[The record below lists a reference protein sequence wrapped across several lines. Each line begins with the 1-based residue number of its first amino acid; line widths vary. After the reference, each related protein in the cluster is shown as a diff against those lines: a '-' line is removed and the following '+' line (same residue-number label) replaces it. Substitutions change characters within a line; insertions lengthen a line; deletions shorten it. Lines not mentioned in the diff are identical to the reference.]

1 MTNISTD
8 IYTYL
13 CLNDGYISHMD
24 LYYKLY
30 NNEKTIKHRDVC
42 LYTLTDIIEHRAE
55 YLYTLNNIK
64 KKYDLINI
72 IKIKGIYFLSYDVSV
87 DEMVNDIKVFENPDN
102 FLKQNKLIKY
112 IIKNN
117 LDSNYLDME
126 TGNSIYHTIIINKNY
141 KIIKKLL
148 IENKM
153 NLSIVNNK
161 NETPLTY
168 INDNKLLILLI
179 DNINNKNI
187 IIENKMI
194 SIDSIILKIYDINY
208 NINRIIFKILIC
220 LLFSNIIIIWMI
232 A

>member
-1 MTNISTD
+1 MTD

-13 CLNDGYISHMD
+13 SLNDGYISHID
-24 LYYKLY
+24 LYSKLY
-30 NNEKTIKHRDVC
+30 NNDKN
-42 LYTLTDIIEHRAE
+42 IEHRAE
-55 YLYTLNNIK
+55 YIYTINNIK
-64 KKYDLINI
+64 KIFELINI
-72 IKIKGIYFLSYDVSV
+72 IKLNGIYFLSYDISV
-87 DEMVNDIKVFENPDN
+87 DEMVNNIKVFDNPDS

-117 LDSNYLDME
+117 LDYNFLDME

-179 DNINNKNI
+179 ENINNKNI
-187 IIENKMI
+187 IIENQIKI
-194 SIDSIILKIYDINY
+194 INDSIFIIHDINH
-208 NINRIIFKILIC
+208 NNNTIIFMILIC

-232 A
+232 TL